1 RGMLGRKPP
10 DLAHLFCRSEHGSV
24 FGQQLRGE
32 WTGTND
38 LQLDFLIFRAVP
50 MHGTGRMLDVAAD
63 RHRDGL
69 RWVEILALAHVPG
82 AFQHYDVT
90 VLSVPMRPRE
100 YVGREFHALNVNAGL
115 GWIAIEE
122 CKRGRTGT
130 KGALPIDFFRRNA
143 HKAFLVHLRER
154 PN

>member
-1 RGMLGRKPP
+1 TRCLS
-10 DLAHLFCRSEHGSV
+10 A
-24 FGQQLRGE
+24 LRC
-32 WTGTND
+32 
-38 LQLDFLIFRAVP
+38 
-50 MHGTGRMLDVAAD
+50 
-63 RHRDGL
+63 DG
-69 RWVEILALAHVPG
+69 P
-82 AFQHYDVT
+82 
-90 VLSVPMRPRE
+90 SVPMRPRE

-154 PN
+154 PNRRCDKRKHGNRYNAQIVLHGHFPLAFLCYSRPGQMRRQSILTPVNLTTSAHLFASIVTRSAKSFADAGSV